1 MKKKENNISLLL
13 GVPGLILQIA
23 GYFVTS
29 AAQQQG
35 APTLIGNGLTLVGTI
50 LLISGLCFYAI
61 AKGRSPLWGLMGLLS
76 CIGLLVLAVL
86 KDKSNEGV

>member
-23 GYFVTS
+23 GYFMTS

-35 APTLIGNGLTLVGTI
+35 APTLMGNGITLVGTI
-50 LLISGLCFYAI
+50 LLISGLNPE
-61 AKGRSPLWGLMGLLS
+61 GRSRATPGLHKE
-76 CIGLLVLAVL
+76 AEHA
-86 KDKSNEGV
+86 DRF